1 MNTHA
6 YGAARF
12 GQTKLAAGD
21 RVRVATGVF
30 GSPARVR
37 SISAGHILVHYDCGG
52 REVIDPTRRAV
63 WLIGRAAAP

>member
-6 YGAARF
+6 YGAAQF
-12 GQTKLAAGD
+12 GQTKLAIGD

-37 SISAGHILVHYDCGG
+37 SISAGHILVHYDRGG
-52 REVIDPTRRAV
+52 REVIKTRRRAV
-63 WLIGRAAAP
+63 WLIGRAGTP